1 MQTAYSKEVVAFLIS
16 ANIIVIGFA
25 VFVVFILRIQQ
36 KRKIRYRQDMLE
48 RDFKTR
54 ETSMLQLSRDLHDEI
69 GSSLSGINLLC
80 QLATQRLH
88 SGQHPETDQLL
99 AKIHGYTTEVIDKV
113 NDMVWLLKP
122 SEESLS
128 IVLQKIRTYAATTAT
143 GSGIKIDFDIGPVAA
158 ISHLGLAERKALYLI
173 SKEALNNAFKYADCK
188 HISYTISSG
197 AQQTMLRIR
206 DDGKGFVAG
215 RPNPGNGLVNMQTRA
230 KEVNAVLRIDSKQN
244 EGTLIE
250 LCMPAAQ
257 SVKGSV

>member
-36 KRKIRYRQDMLE
+36 KRKIRYRQDLLE
-48 RDFKTR
+48 QDFKTR

-88 SGQHPETDQLL
+88 SGQHSETDQLL

-122 SEESLS
+122 GEESLS
-128 IVLQKIRTYAATTAT
+128 IVLQKIRTYAAT
-143 GSGIKIDFDIGPVAA
+143 
-158 ISHLGLAERKALYLI
+158 
-173 SKEALNNAFKYADCK
+173 
-188 HISYTISSG
+188 
-197 AQQTMLRIR
+197 
-206 DDGKGFVAG
+206 
-215 RPNPGNGLVNMQTRA
+215 
-230 KEVNAVLRIDSKQN
+230 
-244 EGTLIE
+244 
-250 LCMPAAQ
+250 
-257 SVKGSV
+257 